1 MIVGPL
7 LLGADEM
14 RFFSSVIAGGRPNA
28 AFGYLPAAGAHSA
41 QSWRT
46 CAQMLPT
53 LRASLVRWI
62 EYRRT
67 LVADLS
73 REQLALLVAD
83 AWQGP
88 ARYRVTQGGD
98 AARARRTVRHAARV
112 WRATRRSELS
122 SHA

>member
-1 MIVGPL
+1 
-7 LLGADEM
+7 M
-14 RFFSSVIAGGRPNA
+14 RFFSSVIAGDRPSAN
-28 AFGYLPAAGAHSA
+28 FGYLPAAGTHSA
-41 QSWRT
+41 QSWHT
-46 CAQMLPT
+46 CALMLT
-53 LRASLVRWI
+53 SLRAFLVRWI

-73 REQLALLVAD
+73 PEQLALLVAD

-112 WRATRRSELS
+112 WRAIRRSELS
-122 SHA
+122 SRA